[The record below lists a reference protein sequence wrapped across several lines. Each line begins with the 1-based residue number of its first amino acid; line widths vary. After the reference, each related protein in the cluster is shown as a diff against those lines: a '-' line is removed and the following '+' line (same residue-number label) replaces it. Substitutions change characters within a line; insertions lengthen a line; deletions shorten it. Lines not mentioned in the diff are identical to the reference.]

1 MNSIVETD
9 DGNFM
14 MVGSVV
20 HGNSG
25 YPCSFSW
32 LTNKWIMKVNKNG
45 KVLWQKS
52 YGCIPKGKKCS
63 HNWEEAND
71 IIKIDGD
78 YAIVGN
84 KHNYIN
90 NPNRLFWF
98 MKINESGH
106 IIKQFTRSNIYKYD
120 EPFIESTSRGGYIW
134 KTWDKKKGTLLYRPS
149 NKNETSLNIYNKN
162 YYLKDKVLT
171 KDGGFII
178 VNSSGLIKTDQ
189 DLNYPKITD
198 NVTSKIYLISD
209 YKKDDQTNMDGF
221 DDSVVTSNC
230 TNTNFSSSFQ
240 ICPETGTSL
249 SKTVKNKKTMDML
262 SLGKTKD
269 PGSGLL
275 MKMGIIRSVKPM
287 TNSVIIKAVLGMACL
302 PKVDLM
308 AVRFPKLRM
317 GDTSLEPL
325 STHVIR
331 VMATRMYSKPIPRA

>member
-1 MNSIVETD
+1 MTDWHGEKGPALVQINNQGKITKSSRYPESCKFNNLNSIIETN

-25 YPCSFSW
+25 YTCSFSW

-45 KVLWQKS
+45 KVLWKKS
-52 YGCIPKGKKCS
+52 YGCVPKGKKCS
-63 HNWEEAND
+63 HNGEEAND
-71 IIKIDGD
+71 IIKIDGG

-84 KHNYIN
+84 KHNYIS

-98 MKINESGH
+98 MKINETGQ

-149 NKNETSLNIYNKN
+149 NKNEISLNIYNKN

-209 YKKDDQTNMDGF
+209 YKKDDQTNFDGF
-221 DDSVVTSNC
+221 DHSVVTTNC
-230 TNTNFSSSFQ
+230 TNTNVSSSFQ

-249 SKTVKNKKTMDML
+249 SKTVKTKKTVDMPRW
-262 SLGKTKD
+262 GERQKTLD
-269 PGSGLL
+269 QD
-275 MKMGIIRSVKPM
+275 
-287 TNSVIIKAVLGMACL
+287 C
-302 PKVDLM
+302 
-308 AVRFPKLRM
+308 
-317 GDTSLEPL
+317 
-325 STHVIR
+325 
-331 VMATRMYSKPIPRA
+331 